1 MALFNYT
8 TKEITIKVVYYG
20 PGLGGKTTNLQ
31 YLHIALKPDRKSK
44 LVSLPTEIDR
54 TLFFDLLPVEM
65 GKVRDFSIRF
75 QLYTVPGQVRYNAT
89 RRLVLKGADAIVFV
103 ADSQSEM
110 KDQNIESFK
119 NMRENLIANTI
130 DPDKIPILLQYNK
143 RDLTNIL
150 SIDELSKDLNANGKY
165 GYVEAIATD
174 GIGVEESF
182 KKISQIAIAEI
193 EKRQKIKLSSPGEE
207 VRATEVKETP
217 VGVGIGKPYE
227 GKPAY
232 AKPTAK
238 PPIFKIKTLK
248 GIGEKAPAGPDI
260 GRAISEEPVIT
271 KPAVE
276 QPIIESETLKDKEG
290 KTAEEFVVGETK
302 EEEPVTTKP
311 IVEQPIIESETLK
324 DKEGK
329 TAEEFVVGET
339 KEEEPV
345 TTKPIVEQPIIK
357 SETLK
362 DKEGKTAEEFVVG
375 ETKEEEPVTTKP
387 IVEQPIIKS
396 ETLKDK
402 EGKTAE
408 EFVVGETK
416 EEEPVTTKPIVEQPI
431 IKTEILSDKEKK
443 TPGGFGI
450 GGFVDEEPVT
460 EFDSKMYEPPG
471 IEQKGYIIPDLEEP
485 EEDTIRKEKAVEFPP
500 VVVEKMDVLIDTVRE
515 MLSTLK
521 EMNNLLKDTILDQ
534 RKINVLLRDINKN
547 FDRIKMKKRWF
558 RFS

>member
-311 IVEQPIIESETLK
+311 IVEQPII
-324 DKEGK
+324 
-329 TAEEFVVGET
+329 
-339 KEEEPV
+339 
-345 TTKPIVEQPIIK
+345 
-357 SETLK
+357 
-362 DKEGKTAEEFVVG
+362 
-375 ETKEEEPVTTKP
+375 
-387 IVEQPIIKS
+387 
-396 ETLKDK
+396 
-402 EGKTAE
+402 
-408 EFVVGETK
+408 
-416 EEEPVTTKPIVEQPI
+416 
-431 IKTEILSDKEKK
+431 KTEILSDKEKK